1 MTVSLKTRVACNLL
15 LYVGL
20 SYIVSL
26 FIGNLP
32 YSLIIHSNAVALHIF
47 ICEMN
52 GDCRYMKTREYIG
65 HMFAIAALTFGIE
78 LGLMELFSHELS
90 IQSICLLVA
99 SLTLIQGGIA
109 YELQDVEV

>member
-1 MTVSLKTRVACNLL
+1 MVVSLKTRILCNLL
-15 LYVGL
+15 LYIGL

-26 FIGNLP
+26 FIGSLP

-52 GDCRYMKTREYIG
+52 GDCKYMKTKEYIG
-65 HMFAIAALTFGIE
+65 HILAIAALTFGIE
-78 LGLMELFSHELS
+78 AGLVELLRHELTF
-90 IQSICLLVA
+90 QSLCLLVV
-99 SLTLIQGGIA
+99 SLALVKGGIA